1 MKYGLLLSFLAIA
14 IAGVAVRTG
23 SWSWMLLYPAFS
35 FGMVGASYLLSKPE
49 IFGKQPDGSRSTL
62 ALLLLL
68 PYLAYVA
75 IVWHVVRLV
84 SRESKADALTD
95 ELMLSR
101 RLLAN
106 ELPSEVASVVDLT
119 CEFTEPITE
128 WPGVSY
134 ICFPMLDGSGAS
146 PTQLRTLAAE
156 IIELPSPVLIH
167 CAQGHGRT
175 GLVAA
180 AVLLVSGKAQTA
192 EEAIAMI
199 QSVRP
204 GVELNRMQRSLLEQ
218 IE

>member
-1 MKYGLLLSFLAIA
+1 MKYGLLFSFLAIA

-23 SWSWMLLYPAFS
+23 SWSWLLLHPAFS
-35 FGMVGASYLLSKPE
+35 FGLVGASYLLSKPE

-75 IVWHVVRLV
+75 IVWYVVRLV

-95 ELMLSR
+95 DLILSR
-101 RLLAN
+101 RLLAK

-119 CEFTEPITE
+119 CEFTEPIAKR
-128 WPGVSY
+128 PGVSY
-134 ICFPMLDGSGAS
+134 LCFPMLDGLGAS
-146 PTQLRTLAAE
+146 SERLRTLAAE

-180 AVLLVSGKAQTA
+180 AVLLVSGKARTA